1 MTLFQLTTVVVM
13 GLSVCG
19 GVLLPGCNSKITSE
33 ADTASA
39 QFRLLG
45 RMYGEYL
52 AIHRGIAPPDEKSF
66 TKFLQSHNDRLAQA
80 DISQVGELLV
90 SPRDGQPLTVLYGK
104 QSIAEGPGGLPWAA
118 FEQTGLAGKR
128 CAIGARVTVEEMEQ
142 ERFDQV
148 FSGRNLP

>member
-1 MTLFQLTTVVVM
+1 M
-13 GLSVCG
+13 GLTMCG
-19 GVLLPGCNSKITSE
+19 GVILLGCNSKTSSE
-33 ADTASA
+33 ADSSST

-52 AIHRGIAPPDEKSF
+52 AIHQGIAPPDERSF
-66 TKFLQSHNDRLAQA
+66 TEFLQSHTDRLAQA
-80 DISQVGELLV
+80 DISQVGDLLV

-128 CAIGARVTVEEMEQ
+128 CAIGARGTVEEMEQ
-142 ERFDQV
+142 ERFTQV
-148 FSGRNLP
+148 FPGRNP